1 METILAGVA
10 MFCAIVVVLV
20 ALILIAR
27 KFLVQSG
34 DIKIGVNGDPDKT
47 LTCPAGGK
55 LLNDLSEKGI
65 FVSSACGGRGACGQ
79 CKVKVTEGGGNVL
92 PIEYSH
98 FTKKEIKEGWRLAC
112 QVTVKNDCQIELPA
126 SVFGVKKWECEV
138 ILTTTLLPSLKSYV
152 CVFQRARKFHS
163 ALVVIFR
170 LRLLHILLSTQI
182 SISNHSTWAHSS
194 TLVLI
199 S

>member
-1 METILAGVA
+1 MLQCSAL
-10 MFCAIVVVLV
+10 VVVLV

-79 CKVKVTEGGGNVL
+79 CKVKVTEGGGKV
-92 PIEYSH
+92 
-98 FTKKEIKEGWRLAC
+98 R
-112 QVTVKNDCQIELPA
+112 VKSKII
-126 SVFGVKKWECEV
+126 S
-138 ILTTTLLPSLKSYV
+138 
-152 CVFQRARKFHS
+152 KFK
-163 ALVVIFR
+163 I
-170 LRLLHILLSTQI
+170 
-182 SISNHSTWAHSS
+182 
-194 TLVLI
+194 
-199 S
+199 

>member
-55 LLNDLSEKGI
+55 LLNDLSEGYLRI
-65 FVSSACGGRGACGQ
+65 ICLWWSWCLR
-79 CKVKVTEGGGNVL
+79 
-92 PIEYSH
+92 
-98 FTKKEIKEGWRLAC
+98 
-112 QVTVKNDCQIELPA
+112 
-126 SVFGVKKWECEV
+126 SV
-138 ILTTTLLPSLKSYV
+138 
-152 CVFQRARKFHS
+152 
-163 ALVVIFR
+163 
-170 LRLLHILLSTQI
+170 
-182 SISNHSTWAHSS
+182 
-194 TLVLI
+194 
-199 S
+199 

>member
-65 FVSSACGGRGACGQ
+65 FVSSACGGRGACGHRRTYRYVDKLNLMK
-79 CKVKVTEGGGNVL
+79 KV
-92 PIEYSH
+92 
-98 FTKKEIKEGWRLAC
+98 
-112 QVTVKNDCQIELPA
+112 
-126 SVFGVKKWECEV
+126 
-138 ILTTTLLPSLKSYV
+138 YV
-152 CVFQRARKFHS
+152 C
-163 ALVVIFR
+163 
-170 LRLLHILLSTQI
+170 TE
-182 SISNHSTWAHSS
+182 
-194 TLVLI
+194 TLT
-199 S
+199 

>member
-55 LLNDLSEKGI
+55 LLNDLSER
-65 FVSSACGGRGACGQ
+65 VSSYHQ
-79 CKVKVTEGGGNVL
+79 
-92 PIEYSH
+92 
-98 FTKKEIKEGWRLAC
+98 
-112 QVTVKNDCQIELPA
+112 
-126 SVFGVKKWECEV
+126 
-138 ILTTTLLPSLKSYV
+138 
-152 CVFQRARKFHS
+152 
-163 ALVVIFR
+163 LVVVVVLAVSVK
-170 LRLLHILLSTQI
+170 LR
-182 SISNHSTWAHSS
+182 
-194 TLVLI
+194 
-199 S
+199 